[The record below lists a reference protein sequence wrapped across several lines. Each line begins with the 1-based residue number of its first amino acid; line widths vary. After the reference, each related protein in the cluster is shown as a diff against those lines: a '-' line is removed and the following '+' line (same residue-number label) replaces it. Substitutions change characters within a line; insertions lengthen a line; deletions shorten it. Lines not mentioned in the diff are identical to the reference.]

1 MIQQVDGQD
10 VEVDIA
16 TYLKD
21 VFQSFYSEFILN
33 FGGME
38 ELMQGLSD

>member
-1 MIQQVDGQD
+1 MEPQD
-10 VEVDIA
+10 IDIG

-21 VFQSFYSEFILN
+21 LFESYYSEFILN

>member
-1 MIQQVDGQD
+1 MVQDKDGQ
-10 VEVDIA
+10 EESIEIE

-21 VFQSFYSEFILN
+21 VFQSFYTEFILN

-38 ELMQGLSD
+38 EVMQGLGE